1 MKTEPQILR
10 HPLDQALFATASI
23 KFLVALA
30 IVIALLLLVA
40 AIAAAGRRRPTSAM
54 GWLAGAA
61 IVAAI
66 VAAVLVG
73 SITATYAC
81 PLRFTGLASY
91 YSNGESGNRT
101 ASGARFDDRLATA
114 AHRCLPF
121 GTRLRVSRAGRTI
134 IVIVNDR
141 GPAAWT
147 GRVLDLARG
156 PAAAIGLVGP
166 GVARVEAEVI
176 Q

>member
-10 HPLDQALFATASI
+10 HPLDQALFATAGI

-30 IVIALLLLVA
+30 IVIALLSLFA

-73 SITATYAC
+73 SITATYA
-81 PLRFTGLASY
+81 
-91 YSNGESGNRT
+91 
-101 ASGARFDDRLATA
+101 
-114 AHRCLPF
+114 
-121 GTRLRVSRAGRTI
+121 
-134 IVIVNDR
+134 
-141 GPAAWT
+141 
-147 GRVLDLARG
+147 
-156 PAAAIGLVGP
+156 
-166 GVARVEAEVI
+166 
-176 Q
+176 